1 MTANTLGGPTKGRVT
16 QAGSRRLPEGLPET
30 VAPGRRSGARLAVGL
45 MSGTSMD
52 GIDAALVRLAGPP
65 DELRVRLLAFV
76 TVPYPSRLRQQLL
89 DLAGGK
95 PTTAEAISHLN
106 FLLGDLFAE
115 AALEACRRA
124 AISPKRLSAVG
135 SHGQTI
141 FHQGFHQGRDAAHH
155 RSSRLRSGVA
165 AERASTLQI
174 ADPAVIAERTGAPRA
189 A

>member
-106 FLLGDLFAE
+106 FLLGGLFAE
-115 AALEACRRA
+115 AALKACRCGGV
-124 AISPKRLSAVG
+124 SPQWLSVIG
-135 SHGQTI
+135 SHGQTV
-141 FHQGFHQGRDAAHH
+141 FHQARATAHPH
-155 RSSRLRSGVA
+155 RPPLLGSGVA
-165 AERASTLQI
+165 TERASTLQI
-174 ADPAVIAERTGAPRA
+174 AEPAVIAERT
-189 A
+189 